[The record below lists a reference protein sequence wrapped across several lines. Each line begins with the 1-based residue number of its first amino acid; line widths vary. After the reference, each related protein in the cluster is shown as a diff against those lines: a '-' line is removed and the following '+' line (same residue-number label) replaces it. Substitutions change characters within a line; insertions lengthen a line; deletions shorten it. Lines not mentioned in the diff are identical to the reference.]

1 MLFGLSSP
9 AYLSTAMASVIASGR
24 LHVFEKCY
32 QDAEA
37 KYGDQNT
44 DYVRFPILY
53 QEGVRSKSF
62 RLDEKGSIPHVECPR
77 RGETLLA
84 PGMFIGK
91 ESTR

>member
-24 LHVFEKCY
+24 FHVFEKCY

-53 QEGVRSKSF
+53 HK
-62 RLDEKGSIPHVECPR
+62 
-77 RGETLLA
+77 
-84 PGMFIGK
+84 
-91 ESTR
+91 

>member
-9 AYLSTAMASVIASGR
+9 AYLSTAVASVIASGR
-24 LHVFEKCY
+24 FHVFEKCY

-53 QEGVRSKSF
+53 HEGVRYKSF
-62 RLDEKGSIPHVECPR
+62 RLDEKGSIPHIECR
-77 RGETLLA
+77 KMGDTLLR
-84 PGMFIGK
+84 
-91 ESTR
+91 TWHV

>member
-1 MLFGLSSP
+1 MLFELSSP

-24 LHVFEKCY
+24 FHVFEKCY

-53 QEGVRSKSF
+53 HEGMRYKSF
-62 RLDEKGSIPHVECPR
+62 RLDEKGSIPHIEYPR
-77 RGETLLA
+77 RGETLLC
-84 PGMFIGK
+84 
-91 ESTR
+91 TWHV

>member
-24 LHVFEKCY
+24 FHVFEKCY

-53 QEGVRSKSF
+53 HEGMCCSMRIRTSKMESNAPFGEF
-62 RLDEKGSIPHVECPR
+62 RKPSHFFQRLE
-77 RGETLLA
+77 
-84 PGMFIGK
+84 
-91 ESTR
+91 